1 MLWSEQRPSLSSNQ
15 TRSSLSVNSLSSRE
29 TIRRI
34 KAARATQRYDKSRS
48 KLGKIK
54 KSKSFLLSR
63 NTSLHFLTL
72 LGLFV
77 IVLDKK
83 CQSNQKFNQC
93 NLHYKSIFVDPTKKA
108 RKLPITRVNIYLYFE
123 RSQCYLVHSFNY

>member
-72 LGLFV
+72 LGLFI

-83 CQSNQKFNQC
+83 N
-93 NLHYKSIFVDPTKKA
+93 SI
-108 RKLPITRVNIYLYFE
+108 
-123 RSQCYLVHSFNY
+123 